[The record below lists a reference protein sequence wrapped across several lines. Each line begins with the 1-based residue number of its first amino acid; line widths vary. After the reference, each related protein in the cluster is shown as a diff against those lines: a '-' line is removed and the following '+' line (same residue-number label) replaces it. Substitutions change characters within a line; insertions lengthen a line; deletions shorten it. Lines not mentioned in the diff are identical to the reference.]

1 MRLHKTSIR
10 RVIYTVHLDGRI
22 DTMDRK
28 ACKKRFSLWKR
39 AKKQA
44 WFPTLSYSLSCY
56 TESEFSQSSCFLLVF
71 FGCRER
77 LLALHSGQIGAFLW
91 ICWWQDR
98 QAFMGGGCCW
108 RKCLSPGGPRL
119 LTSCCAAA
127 AAAANWEATGGGGG
141 SCGSG
146 FQPGGAR
153 SRNLASNRTISG
165 RRTKLYV
172 KYMYSL

>member
-1 MRLHKTSIR
+1 MQSI
-10 RVIYTVHLDGRI
+10 
-22 DTMDRK
+22 
-28 ACKKRFSLWKR
+28 
-39 AKKQA
+39 
-44 WFPTLSYSLSCY
+44 TLNRTYASILN
-56 TESEFSQSSCFLLVF
+56 TEFSQSSCFLLVF

-98 QAFMGGGCCW
+98 HAFMGGGCCW

-153 SRNLASNRTISG
+153 SRNLANTCNRSISVCNEG
-165 RRTKLYV
+165 RHHKHDRMTLTLITRSLQLYGEF
-172 KYMYSL
+172 SEHCGPIRHLSALCTE